1 MSGIC
6 EIFPDDPSCEVPEED
21 TTATGGADVE
31 EEEQQEEVVE
41 GGDDDEAEE
50 GDGEEAEEE
59 AAPAA
64 KVDNS
69 AAAADA
75 VSKWTMVKDM
85 AAMAELDPTA
95 GNMGLFGAAL
105 GWTVYSALEA
115 FRYRSAST
123 YYDGG
128 KIGDDTNYW
137 KLSEQIRLFGG
148 LGLGGLLTV
157 TSLMALVGGGAV
169 MNVQMW
175 ELAMMIGGLL
185 GLVVGVMRTLGYE
198 AAYGHADGSDAT
210 KALQGVALMTVLE
223 TAAIEDAAMNSG
235 FMLTVWMAMPSAFYG
250 AWNAM
255 TDEVQAEKIAAW
267 EETIATRAE
276 AVAAKRASAAPAAE
290 AEEEEEP
297 EEEAEEGEGE
307 EGEDAEG
314 EEGDAE
320 EEAVEEE

>member
-6 EIFPDDPSCEVPEED
+6 EIFPDDPSCVVEEVAEPV
-21 TTATGGADVE
+21 VE
-31 EEEQQEEVVE
+31 EEAAAEEVVE
-41 GGDDDEAEE
+41 GGDEEEGAEE
-50 GDGEEAEEE
+50 GAEEEAEEE

-64 KVDNS
+64 KMDHG
-69 AAAADA
+69 AAAGEA
-75 VSKWTMVKDM
+75 VAKWTWVKDM
-85 AAMAELDPTA
+85 ASMAELDPAA

-115 FRYRSAST
+115 FRYRSNSK

-175 ELAMMIGGLL
+175 ELGMMIGALL
-185 GLVVGVMRTLGYE
+185 GGIVGVMRFLGYE
-198 AAYGHADGSDAT
+198 AAYSQAT
-210 KALQGVALMTVLE
+210 GTDVLKIAQGAALMTTLE
-223 TAAIEDAAMNSG
+223 TAAIEDAAMNAG
-235 FMLTVWMAMPSAFYG
+235 FMMTVWMAMESAHYG

-255 TDEVQAEKIAAW
+255 TDEQQAEKIAAW

-276 AVAAKRASAAPAAE
+276 AVAAKRATAAPAAE
-290 AEEEEEP
+290 AEEEEEA
-297 EEEAEEGEGE
+297 EEEGEEAEEGEEGEEAAE
-307 EGEDAEG
+307 EGEE
-314 EEGDAE
+314 AE
-320 EEAVEEE
+320 EEAAEE